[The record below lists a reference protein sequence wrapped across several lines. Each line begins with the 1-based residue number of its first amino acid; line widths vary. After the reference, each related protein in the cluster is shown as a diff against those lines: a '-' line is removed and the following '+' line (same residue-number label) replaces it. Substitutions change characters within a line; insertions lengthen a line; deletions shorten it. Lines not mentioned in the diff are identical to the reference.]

1 MKMTFFTIVL
11 ALAATAINADIWQG
25 KDALRIIDSGKIINE
40 QFSDD
45 GSIKAPNYFK
55 YLTVV
60 KNDKAYLCSLELNFN
75 SDWLKPVC
83 VDISL
88 KN

>member
-1 MKMTFFTIVL
+1 MKITFCIMGL
-11 ALAATAINADIWQG
+11 ALAATAINADISRG

-40 QFSDD
+40 QFSDN
-45 GSIKAPNYFK
+45 GSIKAPDYFK
-55 YLTVV
+55 YLTVI
-60 KNDKAYLCSLELNFN
+60 KNDKAYLCSLELNFD
-75 SDWLKPVC
+75 SDWLRPVC